1 MRKPRLGLMNPW
13 PGWLIVTGGL
23 QLCRPTYTA
32 RYGVTVEKSKTNT
45 NGGVDSVYLC
55 KIYIEAFPFSAYM
68 DSPGLST
75 IVKFYT
81 STILPY
87 NYSKQPSCKGFTNLQ
102 LPNHLV
108 GVLSQTYLDP
118 NDSLFYQFAGQFV

>member
-1 MRKPRLGLMNPW
+1 M
-13 PGWLIVTGGL
+13 
-23 QLCRPTYTA
+23 
-32 RYGVTVEKSKTNT
+32 EKSKTNT

-75 IVKFYT
+75 IVQFDIEYT
-81 STILPY
+81 STMVLC
-87 NYSKQPSCKGFTNLQ
+87 NYSKQSSSKGFTNLQ